1 MIKLVLIG
9 VAAITLAVG
18 VASFELRTKPEWQP
32 DFDHA
37 HGAFVC
43 QNTPLYSMC
52 KTKAGVLPIAWQR
65 YGRND

>member
-1 MIKLVLIG
+1 VIKYLSIA
-9 VAAITLAVG
+9 VAAGFLV
-18 VASFELRTKPEWQP
+18 VAALSYQARERPFYP

-52 KTKAGVLPIAWQR
+52 KTKAGILPIAWQR